1 MGHAR
6 HLLTLLLALG
16 GCGYRFVAPGGALPD
31 GLRAVRAPVF
41 ENRTGEPTAEL
52 FFTEAFRTQLER
64 AGVLGGDASPG
75 VVEGVVESI
84 TGGTLLAPVTKP
96 GEPPLLPAYRLN
108 ASARLTLSKDGKV
121 VASAAVSG
129 SEDYPSGADVLLT
142 EANRSAALRRLAEQL
157 MREAYE
163 RLASN

>member
-1 MGHAR
+1 MAHAR
-6 HLLTLLLALG
+6 HLLILLLA
-16 GCGYRFVAPGGALPD
+16 GCGYRFVAPGGDLPG

-41 ENRTGEPTAEL
+41 ENQTGEPTAEL
-52 FFTEAFRTQLER
+52 FFTEAFRAQLQR

-75 VVEGVVESI
+75 VVDGVVQSI
-84 TGGTLLAPVTKP
+84 SGGALLAPITKP
-96 GEPPLLPAYRLN
+96 GQPPRLPAYRLN
-108 ASARLTLSKDGKV
+108 ASVRLTLSNAGRV
-121 VASAAVSG
+121 VATASVSG

-157 MREAYE
+157 MREGYE